1 MNTIPRLPLRH
12 AALSLCFTLALS
24 ATAAQ
29 AAEPAINGRI
39 HHVQADTLDVCFDRG
54 HSPAVGDHVQLIRHE
69 FSAPPKSVQTMTSS
83 TVGAAE
89 IVAVKTDRCA
99 SARLLEGNA
108 RALDWVAA
116 QP

>member
-1 MNTIPRLPLRH
+1 MNTIYRLPHRH
-12 AALSLCFTLALS
+12 AALSLCFVLVLS
-24 ATAAQ
+24 TTSAQ
-29 AAEPAINGRI
+29 SAEPAISGRI

-69 FSAPPKSVQTMTSS
+69 FSAPPKSVQTMKSS

-89 IVAVKTDRCA
+89 IVAMKTDRCA
-99 SARLLEGNA
+99 SARLLEGTA